1 MAVEEIEP
9 TKDEIRNGWTARTL
23 AAYMRE
29 RDLAAAAR
37 NDPHSPQR
45 RVKPDRANA
54 KYSPHNWR
62 R

>member
-1 MAVEEIEP
+1 MAVDEVEP
-9 TKDEIRNGWTARTL
+9 TKDEAANGWTARTL
-23 AAYMRE
+23 AEYRRE
-29 RDLAAAAR
+29 RERAAAER

-45 RVKPDRANA
+45 RVKPDRVNA